1 MSDTPPKVAITP
13 AKKAGGRAVSLI
25 WIIPVL
31 ALVVAFYIAWQSY
44 ASRGPVIVVAFDSG
58 AGISE
63 GETELRYREITVGK
77 VEKISFSEGLGQV
90 EAHIRI
96 SKDVAPYIDA
106 SSVFWIV
113 EPEVSAQGVSGL
125 STVLSG
131 VYIEGSWDTEIGA
144 PESRF
149 SGADE
154 SPLIR
159 PGEQGLQIAFRTT
172 SQGNLTDNAPI
183 MFRGIEVGQLGR
195 AQIAQSG
202 AFAIVEGLIFEE
214 HRSLVNSSTR
224 FWDTSGFSVSIGP
237 SGAEIDF
244 SSLATLVGGGITFDT
259 FVSGGDPVQ
268 DGDVFEVYVDR
279 ETARNSLFS
288 ASEVDP
294 LQVSVLFEENVSG
307 LTVGAPVEL
316 SGLKIG
322 VVDSLSGVVNRDQFG
337 DNRVRLNVILSLQPA
352 RLGLPGDVTADAALS
367 FLQERVRNGLRARL
381 ASASL
386 LTGGLKV
393 ELVNVPDA
401 GSGEMIA
408 DGLDLPIM
416 PTTQSNT
423 SETAATVEGVFNRI
437 NGLPIEELLN
447 SAINV
452 MNSADALISNRDLQE
467 TPGDIRD
474 LLTSVTGLVQ
484 SDDVRNIPVSLNA
497 TLTRIEALVGELE
510 EQQIATTLRDTL
522 QSASDAADAVIT
534 SVDGVPELVSDLQ
547 SVAAKADAL
556 DLEGL
561 LAEVTRLTQS
571 AEALVASD
579 AVAALPA
586 DISQLFT
593 DLSDLITSPDVQ
605 AVPATLNATLSQAGN
620 ALTQLEE
627 QRVFESLSNALN
639 GAAEAAQS
647 VTSSVEGVPEL
658 VAQIEAVAAKAE
670 QLELNTLFDE
680 LTALTRSADALVSS
694 PDTAQLPAALA
705 GALDEL
711 NATLAELRAGGAV
724 ANVNQT
730 LASARSAADSIAT
743 SAQDV
748 PRLITRLNALLVR
761 AGTTIE
767 GYNRGDQV
775 TREVEATLR
784 DIQQAASALEKL
796 ARTIERNPNSLLLG
810 R

>member
-13 AKKAGGRAVSLI
+13 AKKRGGSAVSFI
-25 WIIPVL
+25 WVIPVI
-31 ALVVAFYIAWQSY
+31 ALFVALFIAFQNY
-44 ASRGPVIVVAFDSG
+44 NSRGPLITVGFDSG
-58 AGISE
+58 AGISA
-63 GETELRYREITVGK
+63 GQTELRYRDITVGK
-77 VEKISFSEGLGQV
+77 VEEVGFSEGLGKVQ
-90 EAHIRI
+90 AHIRVN
-96 SKDVAPYIDA
+96 KDIAPYIDA

-131 VYIEGSWDTEIGA
+131 VYIEGSWDNEIGTA
-144 PESRF
+144 QSEF
-149 SGADE
+149 LGAD
-154 SPLIR
+154 SAPLIK
-159 PGEQGLQIAFRTT
+159 PGEGGLQIAFRTT
-172 SQGNLTDNAPI
+172 ANGNLTDNAPI
-183 MFRGIEVGQLGR
+183 IFRGIEVGKLGR
-195 AQIAQSG
+195 AQIGRGG
-202 AFAIVEGLIFEE
+202 AFAIVEGLIYER
-214 HRSLVNSSTR
+214 HRDLINSSTR

-244 SSLATLVGGGITFDT
+244 SSIATLVGGGITFDT
-259 FVSGGDPVQ
+259 FVSGGAPLQ
-268 DGDVFEVYVDR
+268 DGHVFEVFVDR
-279 ETARNSLFS
+279 DTARSSLFT
-288 ASEVDP
+288 ASEVEP

-307 LTVGAPVEL
+307 LSNGAPVEL
-316 SGLKIG
+316 SGLRIG
-322 VVDSLSGVVNRDQFG
+322 VVDSLSGVVDQDQFG
-337 DNRVRLNVILSLQPA
+337 DNRVRLNVVMAIQPA
-352 RLGLPGDVTADAALS
+352 RLGLPGDVNADTALE

-386 LTGGLKV
+386 LSGGLKV
-393 ELVNVPDA
+393 ELIDVENAEPA
-401 GSGEMIA
+401 QLNAE
-408 DGLDLPIM
+408 GLDLPVM
-416 PTTQSNT
+416 PTTESNL
-423 SETAATVEGVFNRI
+423 SDTAATVEGVFNRI

-467 TPGDIRD
+467 TPNDIRE
-474 LLTSVTGLVQ
+474 LLASVTGLVE
-484 SDDVRNIPVSLNA
+484 SDDVRNIPASLNA
-497 TLTRIEALVGELE
+497 TLKRIETLVTELE
-510 EQQIATTLRDTL
+510 EQQITATLRETL
-522 QSASDAADAVIT
+522 QSASDAADAVTT
-534 SVDGVPELVSDLQ
+534 SVEGVPELVDDLQ

-561 LAEVTRLTQS
+561 LAEVTRLTRT
-571 AEALVASD
+571 AEAVVAD
-579 AVAALPA
+579 EDLAALPG
-586 DISQLFT
+586 DVRQLLS
-593 DLSDLITSPDVQ
+593 DLSDLVSSPDVQ
-605 AVPATLNATLSQAGN
+605 AIPTTLNGTLARADTALAT
-620 ALTQLEE
+620 LEE
-627 QRVFESLSNALN
+627 QRVIESLSEAIDD
-639 GAAEAAQS
+639 AAEAAQS

-670 QLELNTLFDE
+670 QLELNALFDE

-724 ANVNQT
+724 GNVNRT

-748 PRLITRLNALLVR
+748 PQLITRLNALLVR

-767 GYNRGDQV
+767 GYNKGDQV
-775 TREVEATLR
+775 TREVQSTLR